1 MIWYK
6 QGVVGDLDTVTQK
19 GLGRVAGLFESKGR
33 DLYVTSK
40 REGNHGLGSLHY
52 IGKAFDI
59 RGAENVSKNEICE
72 VLGPGFD
79 VVVESN
85 HIHIEHDP
93 KG

>member
-6 QGVVGDLDTVTQK
+6 QGVVGDLDIPTQK

-59 RGAENVSKNEICE
+59 RGAENVSKNEICD